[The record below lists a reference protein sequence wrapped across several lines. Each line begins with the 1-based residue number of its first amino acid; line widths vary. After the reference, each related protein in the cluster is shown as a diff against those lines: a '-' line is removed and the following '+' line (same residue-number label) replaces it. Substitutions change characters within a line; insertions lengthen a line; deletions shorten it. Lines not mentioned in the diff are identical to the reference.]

1 MKKNNKTVVKVIHNP
16 TVIYTDNVKDTFDA
30 IRITE
35 KGIIIGRIIKGE
47 FIECGFISKRNVKE
61 IKKGIKKK

>member
-1 MKKNNKTVVKVIHNP
+1 MKVIHNP
-16 TVIYTDNVKDTFDA
+16 AVIYTDNVKDTFEA

-47 FIECGFISKRNVKE
+47 FIDCGFISKRN
-61 IKKGIKKK
+61 IKKIESSNKKE